1 VLTRLRIQGF
11 RNLLDVDLRFGPFTC
26 LAGRNGA
33 GKSGILD
40 AIRFLYLVA
49 HEPIVD
55 AVAGVRGDSLG
66 GATDPALLFATYGDW
81 RAKAIRFTVE
91 MIVDPVVEDD
101 YGVVSEASTTALQYI
116 VALRL
121 EEDRGRRRLVLTEE
135 QLLPMGVKATRRSL
149 GFPSK
154 PAFRKVITGRRA
166 APFIST
172 EDGMVRVHHE
182 GHGGRRFP
190 ANRASKTALS
200 GLADSEFPA
209 ILAVR
214 REMERWRLVAGE
226 PSALR
231 RASGYRDPTRLG
243 LRGEHLAAT
252 LARLERADGPK
263 ATTLADLGEI
273 LRTLGEDAQEVRVTD
288 DPARQR
294 RAVEVRGRDN
304 IFRPT
309 WALSDATL
317 RALAIGTAMLE
328 ARAGGVVC
336 LEEPENGMHVERVP
350 ALVSLLRRSAVD
362 PDRQVS
368 AKNPFRQVM
377 ISTHSPRLLRDLAPD
392 ELLFV
397 EPMEVERGGVV
408 CRIGVL
414 RAPAGSWR
422 EERRNGVP
430 DYEPLITFVTP
441 PQALDREGQI
451 TLPFTDPDE

>member
-1 VLTRLRIQGF
+1 MLTRLRIQGF

-55 AVAGVRGDSLG
+55 AVAGVRGDTLG
-66 GATDPALLFATYGDW
+66 GAPDPSLLFATYGDW
-81 RAKAIRFTVE
+81 RAREIRFTVE

-121 EEDRGRRRLVLTEE
+121 HEESGRRRLVLTEE
-135 QLLPMGVKATRRSL
+135 QLFPMGVKATRRGL

-154 PAFRKVITGRRA
+154 PTFRKVITGRRA

-172 EDGMVRVHHE
+172 EEGMVRVHHE

-190 ANRASKTALS
+190 AERASKTALS

-214 REMERWRLVAGE
+214 REMERWRLIAGE
-226 PSALR
+226 PSSLR
-231 RASGYRDPTRLG
+231 RASGYRDPGRLG
-243 LRGEHLAAT
+243 LRGEHIAST
-252 LARLERADGPK
+252 LALLERADRDGT
-263 ATTLADLGEI
+263 ATLSDLAEI
-273 LRTLGEDAQEVRVTD
+273 LRTLGEDAQEVRLID

-294 RAVEVRGRDN
+294 RSVEVRGQDN

-317 RALAIGTAMLE
+317 RALAIGTALLE
-328 ARAGGVVC
+328 ARYGGVVC
-336 LEEPENGMHVERVP
+336 LEEPENGMHVERIP
-350 ALVSLLRRSAVD
+350 ALVALLRCSAVD
-362 PDRQVS
+362 PGRVVGP
-368 AKNPFRQVM
+368 KNPFRQVM
-377 ISTHSPRLLRDLAPD
+377 ISTHSPRLLRDLLPD
-392 ELLFV
+392 ELVFV

-422 EERRNGVP
+422 EEQKNGGKGE
-430 DYEPLITFVTP
+430 EPLITFVTAP
-441 PQALDREGQI
+441 KALDREGQV
-451 TLPFTDPDE
+451 TLPFTDPAD